1 MTSRGAGS
9 LALLLVGI
17 PLVGIVASCGGKPPA
32 GGPGGGP
39 GGPGGP
45 GGGLPVQVLT
55 VRETD
60 LRDTSEYLSTLKSRH
75 SVNVQPQTEG
85 VITQIFVKSGDRVAP
100 GTPILQIDPGKQ
112 RAAVKSQEAT
122 RTLKRAALDYAK
134 QQQQRMETLY
144 KGGAVPKQSLDE
156 AESALLQAK
165 ADYDALGAQVEE
177 QEVQLRYFRVTA
189 PSAGVVGDIPVR
201 VGDRV
206 TSATLLTTID
216 ENSSLEAYVSVP
228 LERSKDL
235 RLGLPVEIV
244 GDDGQVLAASA
255 VSYVAPQVD
264 DQTQSVLAKAPIA
277 NSTAS
282 RTPATTATPAT
293 PATTPKAGNALRA
306 GQVVRARVVWSAH
319 RGPVLPVL
327 AVTRTS
333 GQYFA
338 FVVEPGPDGKGFVA
352 HQRPVQVGEV
362 VGNDYVVL
370 SGIKPGER
378 VATGGV
384 QKLADGA
391 PVTPQE
397 APPAPPSA
405 PQQIGRAHV

>member
-1 MTSRGAGS
+1 
-9 LALLLVGI
+9 
-17 PLVGIVASCGGKPPA
+17 
-32 GGPGGGP
+32 
-39 GGPGGP
+39 
-45 GGGLPVQVLT
+45 
-55 VRETD
+55 VREAD
-60 LRDTSEYLSTLKSRH
+60 LRDTSEYLATLKSRH

-85 VITQIFVKSGDRVAP
+85 VLTQIFVKSGDRVAP
-100 GTPILQIDPGKQ
+100 GTPLLQIDPMKQ
-112 RAAVKSQEAT
+112 RAAVKSEEAT
-122 RTLKRAALDYAK
+122 RTLKRAALDYAR

-156 AESALLQAK
+156 AESALRQAQ

-216 ENSSLEAYVSVP
+216 ENTSLEAYVSIP

-235 RLGLPVEIV
+235 RSGLPVEIV
-244 GDDGQVLAASA
+244 GDDGQALATSA
-255 VSYVAPQVD
+255 ISYVAPQVD
-264 DQTQSVLAKAPIA
+264 DQTQSVLIKAPIA
-277 NSTAS
+277 N
-282 RTPATTATPAT
+282 
-293 PATTPKAGNALRA
+293 AGNASNPANAINAAIPARALALRA

-352 HQRPVQVGEV
+352 HQRPIQVGEV

-384 QKLADGA
+384 QKLADGT
-391 PVTPQE
+391 PVTPQDTPQ
-397 APPAPPSA
+397 PPQTR
-405 PQQIGRAHV
+405 PQP

>member
-17 PLVGIVASCGGKPPA
+17 LAGCGGKPA
-32 GGPGGGP
+32 AEGPGGGP
-39 GGPGGP
+39 GGPGG
-45 GGGLPVQVLT
+45 GGGLPVKVET

-60 LRDTSEYLSTLKSRH
+60 LREASEYLATLKSRH

-85 VITQIFVKSGDRVAP
+85 VITQIFVKSGDRVTP
-100 GTPILQIDPGKQ
+100 GSPILQIDPMKQ
-112 RAAVKSQEAT
+112 RAAVRSEEAN
-122 RTLKRAALDYAK
+122 RAIRRATLDYAR
-134 QQQQRMETLY
+134 QQQKRMETLY
-144 KGGAVPKQSLDE
+144 KGGAVPRQSLDQ
-156 AESALLQAK
+156 AESALHQAQ

-177 QEVQLRYFRVTA
+177 QQVQLRYFRVTA

-216 ENSSLEAYVSVP
+216 ENTALEAYVSIP

-235 RLGLPVEIV
+235 KTGLPVEIV
-244 GDDGQVLAASA
+244 GEDGTVLATSA
-255 VSYVAPQVD
+255 INYIAPQVD
-264 DQTQSVLAKAPIA
+264 DQTQSVLIKAPIA
-277 NSTAS
+277 NPANVANAANTAS
-282 RTPATTATPAT
+282 PANVANAANPASPA
-293 PATTPKAGNALRA
+293 PATTPAHPANAGTLRA
-306 GQVVRARVVWSAH
+306 GQLVRARVIWSSR
-319 RGPVLPVL
+319 RGPVLPLL

-338 FVVEPGPDGKGFVA
+338 FVVEPGPGGKGLVA
-352 HQRPVQVGEV
+352 HQRPIQVGEV

-370 SGIKPGER
+370 SGVKPGER

-384 QKLADGA
+384 QKLADGT
-391 PVTPQE
+391 PVTPL
-397 APPAPPSA
+397 P
-405 PQQIGRAHV
+405 

>member
-17 PLVGIVASCGGKPPA
+17 LAGCGGKPA
-32 GGPGGGP
+32 AEGPGGGP
-39 GGPGGP
+39 PGGG
-45 GGGLPVQVLT
+45 GGGLPVKVET

-60 LRDTSEYLSTLKSRH
+60 LREASEYLATLKSRH

-85 VITQIFVKSGDRVAP
+85 VITQIFVKSGDRVTP
-100 GTPILQIDPGKQ
+100 GSPILQIDPMKQ
-112 RAAVKSQEAT
+112 RAAVRSEEAN
-122 RTLKRAALDYAK
+122 RAMRRATLDYAR
-134 QQQQRMETLY
+134 QQQKRMETLY
-144 KGGAVPKQSLDE
+144 KGGAVPRQSLDQ
-156 AESALLQAK
+156 AESALHQAQ

-216 ENSSLEAYVSVP
+216 ENTALEAYVSIP

-235 RLGLPVEIV
+235 KTGLPVEIV
-244 GDDGQVLAASA
+244 GEDGTVLAASA
-255 VSYVAPQVD
+255 INYIAPQVD
-264 DQTQSVLAKAPIA
+264 DQTQSVLIKAPIA
-277 NSTAS
+277 NPANVANPANPANTANAANVPN
-282 RTPATTATPAT
+282 PANVANPAN
-293 PATTPKAGNALRA
+293 PAHANPANAGTLRA
-306 GQVVRARVVWSAH
+306 GQLVRARVIWSSR
-319 RGPVLPVL
+319 RGPVLPLL

-338 FVVEPGPDGKGFVA
+338 FVVEPGPGGKGLVA
-352 HQRPVQVGEV
+352 HQRPIQVGEV

-370 SGIKPGER
+370 SGVKPGER

-384 QKLADGA
+384 QKLADGT
-391 PVTPQE
+391 PVTPL
-397 APPAPPSA
+397 P
-405 PQQIGRAHV
+405 

>member
-1 MTSRGAGS
+1 MTSRGMGGG
-9 LALLLVGI
+9 ALLL
-17 PLVGIVASCGGKPPA
+17 LGIVAGGFAGCGGKPPA

-39 GGPGGP
+39 PGGG
-45 GGGLPVQVLT
+45 GGGLPVQVET
-55 VRETD
+55 VREAD
-60 LRDTSEYLSTLKSRH
+60 LRDTSEYLATLKSRH

-100 GTPILQIDPGKQ
+100 GTPILQIDPLKQ
-112 RAAVKSQEAT
+112 RAAVKSEEAT
-122 RTLKRAALDYAK
+122 RSLKRAALDYAH

-156 AESALLQAK
+156 AESALHQAQ

-216 ENSSLEAYVSVP
+216 ENTALEAYVSIP

-244 GDDGQVLAASA
+244 GDDGQALATSA
-255 VSYVAPQVD
+255 ISYVAPQVD
-264 DQTQSVLAKAPIA
+264 DQTQSVLIKAPVANASTPANAAKAA
-277 NSTAS
+277 N
-282 RTPATTATPAT
+282 PANPANAMNAATPA
-293 PATTPKAGNALRA
+293 KALALRA

-338 FVVEPGPDGKGFVA
+338 FVVEPGADGKGFVA
-352 HQRPVQVGEV
+352 HQRPIQVGEV

-384 QKLADGA
+384 QKLADGT

-397 APPAPPSA
+397 TPPTAPQPPPAA
-405 PQQIGRAHV
+405 PQS

>member
-9 LALLLVGI
+9 LALLLLGI
-17 PLVGIVASCGGKPPA
+17 LVGGLAGCGGKPPA

-39 GGPGGP
+39 PGGG
-45 GGGLPVQVLT
+45 GGGLPVQVET

-60 LRDTSEYLSTLKSRH
+60 LRDTSEYLATLKSRH

-100 GTPILQIDPGKQ
+100 GTPLLQIDPMKQ
-112 RAAVKSQEAT
+112 RAAVKSEEAT
-122 RTLKRAALDYAK
+122 RALKRAALDYAH

-156 AESALLQAK
+156 AESALHQAQ

-216 ENSSLEAYVSVP
+216 ENTSLEAYVSIP

-244 GDDGQVLAASA
+244 GDDGQALATSA
-255 VSYVAPQVD
+255 TSYVAPQVD
-264 DQTQSVLAKAPIA
+264 DQTQSVLIKAPIA
-277 NSTAS
+277 NAANAANPV
-282 RTPATTATPAT
+282 TPANVATSATPAT
-293 PATTPKAGNALRA
+293 PAKALALRA

-352 HQRPVQVGEV
+352 HQRPIQVGEV

-384 QKLADGA
+384 QKLADGT
-391 PVTPQE
+391 PVTPQNT
-397 APPAPPSA
+397 PPST
-405 PQQIGRAHV
+405 PQPPQARPQP